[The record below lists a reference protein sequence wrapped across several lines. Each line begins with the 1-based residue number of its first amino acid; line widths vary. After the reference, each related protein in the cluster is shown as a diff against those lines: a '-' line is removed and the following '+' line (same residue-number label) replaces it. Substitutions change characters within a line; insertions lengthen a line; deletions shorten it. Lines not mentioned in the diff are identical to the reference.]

1 MPRETYEL
9 LMDDRGRIHLRFGNG
24 GRPLCGDAPMTLQV
38 GFGRD
43 REATCAACRL
53 EALDV

>member
-1 MPRETYEL
+1 
-9 LMDDRGRIHLRFGNG
+9 MDADGRIHLRQGNG
-24 GRPLCGDAPMTLQV
+24 GRPLCGVGQLTMQV
-38 GFGRD
+38 GFGVV

>member
-1 MPRETYEL
+1 MPRERYEL
-9 LMDDRGRIHLRFGNG
+9 LMDADGRIHLRQGNG
-24 GRPLCGDAPMTLQV
+24 GRPLCGVGQLTMQV
-38 GFGRD
+38 GFGVV